1 VPLKHTAAVSNGG
14 SDVPALDNTGYD
26 INSNDAGEHPA
37 DEQEKNVVN
46 QQRLRMQQFVDC
58 ADILLNALLAREA
71 LPNDG
76 TCLCTHSSLAI
87 WRCKD
92 CFSAPILCRHCMRHS
107 HAERP
112 LHRIECW
119 TGSFFRTAHLWE
131 VGAYIIVSHHKEAQL
146 CELMA
151 IQKRILET
159 IQLVKDEEEQTRL
172 HMVLGSDAQPATME
186 TDTGM
191 PAATMSMDI
200 DNIDTADEESEDI
213 TEDTGADL
221 ENINGYLS
229 HNVPR
234 QDALNNHYVRIVHT
248 NGMHHIALVT
258 CNCHGADNVHADLM
272 YCHLVPTTFS
282 VYSTLFTVEVL
293 DDFRL
298 SNLECKASAYHYF
311 QKLRRQTNPMFPAKT
326 PHIYQD
332 LLRMSHL
339 WRWLKKKKWAG
350 HGHKPTPSQPAPGEL
365 ANFCPA
371 CPQPGINL
379 PVNWKNDPN
388 R

>member
-1 VPLKHTAAVSNGG
+1 MIVEDDDNASGLVTFEEVTVHTPKGPIRKRVEVPLKHTAAVSNGG
-14 SDVPALDNTGYD
+14 SDVPALNNTGYD

-46 QQRLRMQQFVDC
+46 QQRLRTQQFVDY

-76 TCLCTHSSLAI
+76 TCLCAHSSLAI
-87 WRCKD
+87 WWCKD
-92 CFSAPILCRHCMRHS
+92 CFSAPILCWHCMRHS
-107 HAERP
+107 HAEWP

-146 CELMA
+146 CESMA

-172 HMVLGSDAQPATME
+172 HMVLGSDTQP
-186 TDTGM
+186 
-191 PAATMSMDI
+191 ATMSMDI
-200 DNIDTADEESEDI
+200 DNVDTADEELEDV

-234 QDALNNHYVRIVHT
+234 QDALNNHYV
-248 NGMHHIALVT
+248 
-258 CNCHGADNVHADLM
+258 
-272 YCHLVPTTFS
+272 
-282 VYSTLFTVEVL
+282 
-293 DDFRL
+293 
-298 SNLECKASAYHYF
+298 
-311 QKLRRQTNPMFPAKT
+311 
-326 PHIYQD
+326 
-332 LLRMSHL
+332 
-339 WRWLKKKKWAG
+339 
-350 HGHKPTPSQPAPGEL
+350 
-365 ANFCPA
+365 
-371 CPQPGINL
+371 
-379 PVNWKNDPN
+379 
-388 R
+388 